1 MDDARAARTAS
12 YTGPAP
18 KPLKFPID
26 SKNTPYAAKIKF
38 TAREIESFDVNFLFD
53 IAGQS
58 VEAVNDTLTSVR
70 SDGTTEAEFAAGA
83 GRNRSS
89 ATNQLQSMKRWKES
103 QNAANNGPPG
113 TAPSGIQNATGQR
126 FKGGPK
132 GSATLYL
139 PQAVQITDGAAYSN
153 VDLGI
158 LGAGSQKAMQEGA
171 NLIPSVVTGIQGTAR
186 AVTDAIMN
194 RSAGTQ
200 ELARLAVNRAASF
213 IPGDKAKGAVSSAT
227 RVAINPNTRA
237 LFKSVPLR
245 EFTFT
250 FKLIPTSKKETKE
263 IKDIIKFFRSN
274 LYPEVIE
281 LNGINAGYKFPNV
294 FQIELKYDNKK
305 ERLAT
310 RILPSYIRSFSAT
323 YNASGMGFLEGGDFT
338 EVDITMSFIESGTL
352 HKDLVQNKEY

>member
-1 MDDARAARTAS
+1 MNDN
-12 YTGPAP
+12 Y
-18 KPLKFPID
+18 KFPID
-26 SKNTPYAAKIKF
+26 NKHTPYAAKIKF

-53 IAGQS
+53 IA
-58 VEAVNDTLTSVR
+58 NTPLTNKDTSTR
-70 SDGTTEAEFAAGA
+70 IMADGMSEAEFAAGA
-83 GRNRSS
+83 GNTGNS
-89 ATNQLQSMKRWKES
+89 ATNFNQRVTT
-103 QNAANNGPPG
+103 ANYGPPG
-113 TAPSGIQNATGQR
+113 TAASGIQNATGQN

-139 PQAVQITDGAAYSN
+139 PQAVQITDGAAYAN

-171 NLIPSVVTGIQGTAR
+171 NLIPSVVTGIQGTA
-186 AVTDAIMN
+186 AALTDAIMN
-194 RSAGTQ
+194 RNAGTQ
-200 ELARLAVNRAASF
+200 ELARLAVNRAAGF

-227 RVAINPNTRA
+227 RVSINPNTRA

-250 FKLIPTSKKETKE
+250 FKLIPTSKQETKE

-338 EVDITMSFIESGTL
+338 EVDITMAFIESGTL

>member
-1 MDDARAARTAS
+1 MNDN
-12 YTGPAP
+12 Y
-18 KPLKFPID
+18 KFPID
-26 SKNTPYAAKIKF
+26 NKNTPYAAKIKF

-53 IAGQS
+53 IADISLKTANEQS
-58 VEAVNDTLTSVR
+58 QKKDQAYGDENGFHFGPID
-70 SDGTTEAEFAAGA
+70 DGTKKKEFKQ
-83 GRNRSS
+83 RV
-89 ATNQLQSMKRWKES
+89 TT
-103 QNAANNGPPG
+103 ANNGPPG
-113 TAPSGIQNATGQR
+113 TAPSGIQNATGQS

-158 LGAGSQKAMQEGA
+158 LGAGAQAAMQEGA
-171 NLIPSVVTGIQGTAR
+171 SLLPSIVTGIGDTA
-186 AVTDAIMN
+186 ASIIDAIGN
-194 RSAGTQ
+194 RSSGSKD
-200 ELARLAVNRAASF
+200 LARLAVNRAAKF
-213 IPGDKAKGAVSSAT
+213 IPSDTARGAVSSAT

-250 FKLIPTSKKETKE
+250 FKLIPTSKDETQA

-281 LNGINAGYKFPNV
+281 MAGINAGYKFPNV

>member
-1 MDDARAARTAS
+1 MSDARAQRTAS
-12 YTGPAP
+12 YTGPSEP
-18 KPLKFPID
+18 NLKFPID
-26 SKNTPYAAKIKF
+26 NKNIPYAAKIKF

-53 IAGQS
+53 IA
-58 VEAVNDTLTSVR
+58 DIPLT
-70 SDGTTEAEFAAGA
+70 
-83 GRNRSS
+83 N
-89 ATNQLQSMKRWKES
+89 KKEVDEDRVDFGI
-103 QNAANNGPPG
+103 QTFLDERYKKNLKERKNTANNGPPG
-113 TAPSGIQNATGQR
+113 TATSGIFNATGQS

-139 PQAVQITDGAAYSN
+139 PQAIQITDGAAYSN

-171 NLIPSVVTGIQGTAR
+171 NLIPTIVTGIGDTVAN
-186 AVTDAIMN
+186 VTDAILN
-194 RSAGTQ
+194 KSAGSQ
-200 ELARLAVNRAASF
+200 DMARLAVNRAANF

-227 RVAINPNTRA
+227 RVSINPNTRA

-250 FKLIPTSKKETKE
+250 FKLIPTSKQETKE
-263 IKDIIKFFRSN
+263 IKDIIKFFRTN
-274 LYPEVIE
+274 LYPEVIQMG
-281 LNGINAGYKFPNV
+281 GINAGYKFPNV

-305 ERLAT
+305 DRLAT

-352 HKDLVQNKEY
+352 HKALVQDKEY